1 MTSFAEYGRPL
12 RVAGGL
18 TARSTRGGI
27 GEQWWS
33 QRFVAVLESF
43 ALGTRLTRGRSYAR
57 QGQVLSLD
65 VEPGVVTASVQGSRR
80 TPYAVRIGF
89 AALPSLAWAKV
100 EVALAEE
107 ALCSAQLLAGEM
119 PAELEELMAAAGARL
134 FPERLADLRMSC
146 SCPDSAVPCKHLAAT
161 FYLLAESFDDDPFRI
176 LHWRGR
182 ARDELLGR
190 LRELRG
196 GSGEAPAPVVRRAG
210 AAAVLEGVVRTP
222 GVLLPPLPV
231 HPELP
236 ADLLL
241 RQLPDPPAALGG
253 EALRKELR
261 ALYERMSVP
270 DEPSPFRSAR

>member
-1 MTSFAEYGRPL
+1 MTSFSDYGPTL
-12 RVAGGL
+12 RVDGGL
-18 TARSTRGGI
+18 RAWSTRGGI

-57 QGQVLSLD
+57 QGQVLALD
-65 VEPGVVTASVQGSRR
+65 VEPGVVTASVQGSKR
-80 TPYAVRIGF
+80 TPYAVRIAL
-89 AALPSLAWAKV
+89 AALPEKV
-100 EVALAEE
+100 WTRVEAALAEE

-119 PAELEELMAAAGARL
+119 PPELEALMAGAGARL
-134 FPERLADLRMSC
+134 FPGRLSELQMSC

-182 ARDELLGR
+182 ARDEVLGR

-196 GSGEAPAPVVRRAG
+196 GPGDAQAPVVRRAG
-210 AAAVLEGVVRTP
+210 AAAVLEGVVRVP
-222 GVLLPPLPV
+222 GATVPPLPV

-241 RQLPDPPAALGG
+241 RQLPPAPAGLGG
-253 EALRKELR
+253 EALTQRLRELHE
-261 ALYERMSVP
+261 AMS
-270 DEPSPFRSAR
+270 SGC

>member
-57 QGQVLSLD
+57 QGQVLALD

-89 AALPSLAWAKV
+89 AALPALVWAKV
-100 EVALAEE
+100 EAALAEE

-134 FPERLADLRMSC
+134 FPERLSDLRMSC

-196 GSGEAPAPVVRRAG
+196 GSGEAQPLVVRRAG
-210 AAAVLEGVVRTP
+210 AAWALAGMVRVP
-222 GVLLPPLPV
+222 GAALPPLPV
-231 HPELP
+231 HPDLP

-253 EALRKELR
+253 PALRQQLEARYGRMNMPEEASCLR
-261 ALYERMSVP
+261 QGT
-270 DEPSPFRSAR
+270 

>member
-1 MTSFAEYGRPL
+1 MTSFSDYGPTL

-33 QRFVAVLESF
+33 KRFVAVLESF

-65 VEPGVVTASVQGSRR
+65 VAPGLVTASVQGSRR
-80 TPYAVRIGF
+80 TPYAVRIGL
-89 AALPSLAWAKV
+89 AQLPALVWAKV
-100 EVALAEE
+100 EGALAEE

-119 PAELEELMAAAGARL
+119 PPELEDLMASAGARL
-134 FPERLADLRMSC
+134 FPQRLPELRMSC

-161 FYLLAESFDDDPFRI
+161 CYLLAERFDEDPFSI

-182 ARDELLGR
+182 ERSALLGR

-196 GSGEAPAPVVRRAG
+196 GGATAEVPVVRRAG
-210 AAAVLEGVVRTP
+210 AAAVLEGVVRSLGAP
-222 GVLLPPLPV
+222 LPPLPV
-231 HPELP
+231 HPDLP

-241 RQLPDPPAALGG
+241 RQLPSAPAALGG
-253 EALRKELR
+253 EALTQRLLG
-261 ALYERMSVP
+261 LYEAM
-270 DEPSPFRSAR
+270 ARDGS